1 MLQIW
6 PQTLLSLTWCA
17 VLLSNFGARLHNTL
31 GKDLL
36 LMYCLIAWKNLA
48 AFHQMGYLISKEKY
62 WDWKHVMLCL
72 CEWHDSQHSIPNYKT
87 QFWNPSIIKKVIY
100 IWHFRISWNGTSS
113 NSLMLCPNVS
123 TTPITAMGCRQCLP
137 LSVVQL
143 KGKHCRKPHCRNGVV
158 DTFGLYNQ

>member
-1 MLQIW
+1 MLKIW
-6 PQTLLSLTWCA
+6 PQTLLPLTWCA

-113 NSLMLCPNVS
+113 NSLMLSMTQLLTHTVAHS
-123 TTPITAMGCRQCLP
+123 TSPSFWPKT
-137 LSVVQL
+137 
-143 KGKHCRKPHCRNGVV
+143 N
-158 DTFGLYNQ
+158 NQPTKKF